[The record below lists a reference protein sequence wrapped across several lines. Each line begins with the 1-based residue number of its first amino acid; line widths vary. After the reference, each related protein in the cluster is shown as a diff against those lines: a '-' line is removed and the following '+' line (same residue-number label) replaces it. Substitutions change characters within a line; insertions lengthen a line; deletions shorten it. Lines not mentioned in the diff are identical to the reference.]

1 MRSHLPNNFPIQQ
14 KDRLFCKAIFSF
26 LLRKQPSLLL
36 NGEVIWQASDF
47 SLTKELHDKIVK
59 IFHSSREIIF
69 GQLYRHLVTLYWSRW
84 WWSLRNI

>member
-1 MRSHLPNNFPIQQ
+1 MRSHLPDNFPIQQ

-47 SLTKELHDKIVK
+47 PLSKELHD
-59 IFHSSREIIF
+59 
-69 GQLYRHLVTLYWSRW
+69 
-84 WWSLRNI
+84 

>member
-1 MRSHLPNNFPIQQ
+1 MRSHLPDNFPIQQ

-47 SLTKELHDKIVK
+47 SLTKELHAET
-59 IFHSSREIIF
+59 FSTIIYSYDDDYDDVV
-69 GQLYRHLVTLYWSRW
+69 QCCVEL
-84 WWSLRNI
+84 